1 MKKVFYIFLF
11 IAAVAFI
18 SSCSKEGPTGPQ
30 GPQGVEGPQGP
41 SGDQGIQGI
50 PGQDGNANVHS
61 YTYDVFTSDWNQVAP
76 NYGVD
81 LSVPEITQSILDDG
95 AVLVYLSNGSGG
107 WMPLPYTSWYSGYAR
122 LYKANILYEDVT
134 IWVLDSD
141 LTQTPNPG
149 DRTFKIVVIGGSV
162 ASKMP
167 SNIDLN
173 NYEQVAKYLK
183 LK

>member
-1 MKKVFYIFLF
+1 MKRTFYIFLF
-11 IAAVAFI
+11 VASAAFI
-18 SSCSKEGPTGPQ
+18 SSCTKEGPQ
-30 GPQGVEGPQGP
+30 GPQGDQ
-41 SGDQGIQGI
+41 GDQGIQGV

-61 YTYDVFTSDWNQVAP
+61 YTYDVLLSDWVLNAP
-76 NYGVD
+76 DYAVNLD
-81 LSVPEITQSILDDG
+81 VPEITQSILDDG

-122 LYKANILYEDVT
+122 LYKANILYGDVT

-149 DRTFKIVVIGGSV
+149 DRTFKIVVIEGSV

-173 NYEQVAKYLK
+173 NYEQVARYLK

>member
-11 IAAVAFI
+11 IASAAFI

-30 GPQGVEGPQGP
+30 GVQGPQGP
-41 SGDQGIQGI
+41 AGDQGIQGI
-50 PGQDGNANVHS
+50 QGLDGNANVHS
-61 YTYDVFTSDWNQVAP
+61 YTYNVFTSDWILNAP

-95 AVLVYLSNGSGG
+95 AVLVYMSNGSGG
-107 WMPLPYTSWYSGYAR
+107 WMPLPYTSWYSSYAR
-122 LYKANILYEDVT
+122 LIKANILYEDVT

-173 NYEQVAKYLK
+173 NYMQVAKYLK